1 MSWFWQL
8 INRVRARYN
17 DEVVTATIMVQL
29 LVEEEKSKPRRGGSM
44 IGRQVVPRDRQTILS
59 PNLFMM
65 MISFVV
71 GAWL

>member
-44 IGRQVVPRDRQTILS
+44 IGRQVVPRDRHS
-59 PNLFMM
+59 
-65 MISFVV
+65 
-71 GAWL
+71 GHYA